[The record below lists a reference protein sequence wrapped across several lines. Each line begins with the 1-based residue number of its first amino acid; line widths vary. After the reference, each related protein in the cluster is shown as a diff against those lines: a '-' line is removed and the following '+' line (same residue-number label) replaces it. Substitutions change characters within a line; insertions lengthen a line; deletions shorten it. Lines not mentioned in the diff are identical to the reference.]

1 MHGFLGHKWVCGLV
15 LAAVLVCAM
24 PMSAH
29 GAWIWTPQ
37 TGRWINVAHLPKETA
52 ELQLEYARSL
62 YLKGDYRKALNQIEQ
77 FEEYY
82 ADSNLADQNQ
92 FLRGEIHL
100 AEGKYLQAAKD
111 FQLVITKFPKTE
123 LFDDVLAKQ
132 YEIGDTLYDMGQK
145 KIHKKH
151 HFWPSFKKGPFKR
164 AIEVYGMVIKNAPF
178 TDAAAEAQY
187 KVGLCHQAREEY
199 VEAAFEYRKVIEDY
213 PESSWVVD
221 ATYGLA
227 MCYWE
232 ASLPPEYDQSP
243 SQLAIEAIDD
253 FARRAP
259 ASDERRAG
267 LEEKREKLYENIA
280 QQRLLTARYYER
292 RHDFT
297 AARIYYK
304 VVAEDFTGTKA
315 AEKAQAWLE
324 KNPVKEVRLQDQI
337 LGTNQ

>member
-62 YLKGDYRKALNQIEQ
+62 YLKGDYRKALNQTEQ
-77 FEEYY
+77 FTEYY

-92 FLRGEIHL
+92 FLRGEIRL
-100 AEGKYLQAAKD
+100 AEEKYLQAAKD
-111 FQLVITKFPKTE
+111 FQLVISKYPKTE

-132 YEIGDTLYDMGQK
+132 YEIGDKLYDMGQQK
-145 KIHKKH
+145 LNKKH
-151 HFWPSFKKGPFKR
+151 SWLPSFKRGPFKR

-178 TDAAAEAQY
+178 TDSAAEAQY
-187 KVGLCHQAREEY
+187 KVGLCYQAREEY
-199 VEAAFEYRKVIEDY
+199 DSAALEYRKVIEDY

-227 MCYWE
+227 MCYWD

-259 ASDERRAG
+259 AGDERLAG
-267 LEEKREKLYENIA
+267 LEEKRVKLNENIA
-280 QQRLLTARYYER
+280 QQKLNTAQYYER
-292 RHDFT
+292 RQDYKG
-297 AARIYYK
+297 ARIYYK
-304 VVAEDFTGTKA
+304 VTVEDFAGTKA
-315 AEKAQAWLE
+315 AKKAQEWLD
-324 KNPVKEVRLQDQI
+324 KNPVKEVSLADKV